1 MKNISLVRIDDRLI
15 HGQVITAW
23 VKVFPVTKILIID
36 NELAG
41 NRLMSR
47 IYRAAAPIGIEVL
60 IKNEEDSINFI
71 KEPPLKNEEIMILVK
86 TPQVIERLTQN
97 EIPISKIVLGGMGA
111 RDDRKR
117 FNRNISVNQEEE
129 DCLKRMLNNNISI
142 VYQLVPL
149 ETPMDLNNIIK

>member
-1 MKNISLVRIDDRLI
+1 
-15 HGQVITAW
+15 
-23 VKVFPVTKILIID
+23 
-36 NELAG
+36 
-41 NRLMSR
+41 
-47 IYRAAAPIGIEVL
+47 
-60 IKNEEDSINFI
+60 
-71 KEPPLKNEEIMILVK
+71 MILVK

>member
-71 KEPPLKNEEIMILVK
+71 KEPPLKNE
-86 TPQVIERLTQN
+86 
-97 EIPISKIVLGGMGA
+97 
-111 RDDRKR
+111 
-117 FNRNISVNQEEE
+117 
-129 DCLKRMLNNNISI
+129 
-142 VYQLVPL
+142 Y
-149 ETPMDLNNIIK
+149 